1 MKQRV
6 TIIEVAKK
14 SGVAVS
20 TVSRVLNGGYASP
33 TVRAR
38 VQGVVRQLGYVP
50 STSARGLKLGR
61 TGLIGFVSWNVFGTW
76 ASGLLRGIEDEL
88 VGRST
93 SVVIASLGLRG
104 TYDPSAVRAWIG
116 ERRVDGLIIARAKED
131 NADLVAALKESNLPT
146 VIVGADCELGYG
158 VSITSR
164 NRKAGVMAAEHLLQL
179 GHERIACLSG
189 PKESAAARERFE
201 GVELALAER
210 GMSLQKEHSGFAASF
225 HFDASVGYA
234 RRWLALPRQ
243 SRPTGLIMPN
253 DEQAMTFA
261 KMALD
266 RGISIPDDV
275 SVVGFDGIE
284 QGARFWP
291 GITTVAQPL
300 YSIGSASAR
309 LILQMV
315 EGTESHFPEK
325 VEFDMEL
332 IVRESTGP
340 APDHITQS
348 EREVSQSFISNKSPL
363 ELANSAHGR

>member
-33 TVRAR
+33 GVRSR

-104 TYDPSAVRAWIG
+104 TYDPSAVRAWVG
-116 ERRVDGLIIARAKED
+116 ERRVDGLIIARAKEE
-131 NADLVAALKESNLPT
+131 NAELIAALKESGLPT
-146 VIVGADCELGYG
+146 VIIGADCDFGYG
-158 VSITSR
+158 VSVTTK
-164 NRKAGVMAAEHLLQL
+164 NKKAGASAADHLIQL
-179 GHERIACLSG
+179 GHQKIACWAG
-189 PKESAAARERFE
+189 PKESLAARSRYE
-201 GVELALAER
+201 GVKEALEAKGLNLLE
-210 GMSLQKEHSGFAASF
+210 EHSGFAANYHS
-225 HFDASVGYA
+225 DACIGYA
-234 RRWLALPRQ
+234 RRWLSLPSH
-243 SRPTGLIMPN
+243 SRPTGVVMAN
-253 DEQAMTFA
+253 DEQAMLFL
-261 KMALD
+261 KMLLD
-266 RGISIPDDV
+266 RGVSVPDEV

-300 YSIGSASAR
+300 HAIGSAAAR
-309 LILQMV
+309 VVLQMV
-315 EGTESHFPEK
+315 EGTEENIPGHL
-325 VEFDMEL
+325 EFDTEL

-340 APDHITQS
+340 APDGEYIDSTEIS
-348 EREVSQSFISNKSPL
+348 DSFINNRAVVEPL
-363 ELANSAHGR
+363 KAQA

>member
-33 TVRAR
+33 TVRSR
-38 VQGVVRQLGYVP
+38 VQSVVRQLGYVP

-61 TGLIGFVSWNVFGTW
+61 TGLLGFVSWNVFGTW
-76 ASGLLRGIEDEL
+76 ASGLLRGIEEEL
-88 VGRST
+88 VGRSS

-116 ERRVDGLIIARAKED
+116 ERRVDGLIIARAKEE

-146 VIVGADCELGYG
+146 VIIGADCDFGYG
-158 VSITSR
+158 VSIKSK
-164 NRKAGVMAAEHLLQL
+164 NKKAGAIAADHLIQL
-179 GHERIACLSG
+179 GHQRIACWAG
-189 PKESAAARERFE
+189 PKESLAARARYE
-201 GVELALAER
+201 GVEEALEAK
-210 GMSLQKEHSGFAASF
+210 GLSLVHEHSGFASSY
-225 HFDASVGYA
+225 HSDACVGYA
-234 RRWLALPRQ
+234 RRWLALPSQ
-243 SRPTGLIMPN
+243 SRPTGLVMAN
-253 DEQAMTFA
+253 DEQAMLFL

-266 RGISIPDDV
+266 RGVSVPEDV
-275 SVVGFDGIE
+275 SVVGFDGID

-300 YSIGSASAR
+300 YAIGSAAAR
-309 LILQMV
+309 LVLQMV
-315 EGTESHFPEK
+315 EGTELHIPEQL
-325 VEFDMEL
+325 EFDTDL

-340 APDHITQS
+340 APESNLLNTS
-348 EREVSQSFISNKSPL
+348 EISESFISTKAAI
-363 ELANSAHGR
+363 EKVKARA